1 MLINT
6 LIENISRLYTPVREG
21 DKTTVKM
28 VEDAVVYIRDGVIA
42 YAGERQAFRR
52 HTPSCDGNWQT
63 GASASGEETLP
74 LSPPADVGGV
84 GKGDRQV
91 GAPDGTLVVDA
102 KGMVALP
109 GFVDAHTHPA
119 FVTTR
124 EDEFF
129 LRNQGKSYQDIA
141 AMGGGIHA
149 SVRKLRELPQDE
161 LTLRIRQRYDRFL
174 EHGTVM
180 IEAKSGYGLNW
191 ESERKSL
198 EAIKDAATDHPLT
211 VVPTFLGAHEIPV
224 EYKNN
229 REEYIRLLTEE
240 MIPRVAKEKLA
251 EGCDVFCEQGVYTL
265 EEAERIL
272 HVAKKYGL
280 QVHIHADQLSDTG
293 GAVLAAKLGARS
305 AEHLDFISSDG
316 IDAMIQAGVI
326 FNLLPGAVFFLGLQ
340 KYPPA
345 REIIDRGGRVAL
357 STDFNPGSSMTQ
369 SLPMMMT
376 LGAIHLGMTAEE
388 LLCAVT
394 INAAAVLGREH
405 EVGSL
410 EVGKIGHVGLWDIPN
425 LKSLPYCYGMN
436 MLDTLVVGGKVV
448 IQGGK
453 KLESDPPFVPPCC
466 VGGKKTG
473 SLPSQG

>member
-1 MLINT
+1 MNLMSYC
-6 LIENISRLYTPVREG
+6 LYIENIGRLYTPVTEW

-28 VEDAVVYIRDGVIA
+28 VEDAVIFIRDGKIVEM
-42 YAGERQAFRR
+42 GSRKSESRKVGKSESQDP
-52 HTPSCDGNWQT
+52 TK
-63 GASASGEETLP
+63 
-74 LSPPADVGGV
+74 VGGEGLDSCLRRNDTEEGRGEV
-84 GKGDRQV
+84 GGDRQV
-91 GAPDGTLVVDA
+91 GTPDGTIKGTTDGTTVVDA

-119 FVTTR
+119 FATTR

-129 LRNQGKSYQDIA
+129 LRNQGKSYQEIA

-161 LTLRIRQRYDRFL
+161 LTRRIRKRYDRFL
-174 EHGTVM
+174 EYGTVM

-191 ESERKSL
+191 EAERKQL
-198 EAIKDAATDHPLT
+198 VAIHDAAEGHPLT
-211 VVPTFLGAHEIPV
+211 VVPTFLGAHEIPA

-240 MIPRVAKEKLA
+240 MIPQVAKENLA
-251 EGCDVFCEQGVYTL
+251 EGCDVFCEQGVYTV

-305 AEHLDFISSDG
+305 AEHLDFISSIG
-316 IDAMIQAGVI
+316 IDAMIEAGVI
-326 FNLLPGAVFFLGLQ
+326 FNLLPGAVFFLGLD

-345 REIIDRGGRVAL
+345 REIIDRGGTVAL

-376 LGAIHLGMTAEE
+376 LGAIHMGMTAEE

-394 INAAAVLGREH
+394 INAAAVLGREDQ
-405 EVGSL
+405 VGSL

-425 LKSLPYCYGMN
+425 LESLPYCYGMN
-436 MLDTLVVGGKVV
+436 MLDTLVVGGEEVRK
-448 IQGGK
+448 
-453 KLESDPPFVPPCC
+453 
-466 VGGKKTG
+466 
-473 SLPSQG
+473 

>member
-1 MLINT
+1 MLQNLI
-6 LIENISRLYTPVREG
+6 IENIGRMYSPVREG
-21 DKTTVKM
+21 DNTTLKM
-28 VEDAVVYIRDGVIA
+28 VEDAVVVIRDGVIE
-42 YAGERQAFRR
+42 YAGARSGCC
-52 HTPSCDGNWQT
+52 HVPSHDST
-63 GASASGEETLP
+63 Y
-74 LSPPADVGGV
+74 
-84 GKGDRQV
+84 RQV
-91 GAPDGTLVVDA
+91 GAPDGTKEGAPDGTPKETPPFSPPAIAGGEVFDA

-109 GFVDAHTHPA
+109 GLVDAHTHPA
-119 FVTTR
+119 FATTR

-129 LRNQGKSYQDIA
+129 LRNQGKSYQQIA
-141 AMGGGIHA
+141 EMGGGIHA
-149 SVRKLRELPQDE
+149 SVRKLRELPQEE
-161 LTLRIRQRYDRFL
+161 LTRRIRQRYDRFL
-174 EHGTVM
+174 QYGTVM

-198 EAIKDAATDHPLT
+198 EAIRDAAKDHPLT

-240 MIPRVAKEKLA
+240 MIPQVAKEKLA
-251 EGCDVFCEQGVYTL
+251 EGCDVFCEQGVYTP

-272 HVAKKYGL
+272 QVAKQNGL
-280 QVHIHADQLSDTG
+280 SVHIHADQLSDTA
-293 GAVLAAKLGARS
+293 GAKLAARLGARS
-305 AEHLDFISSDG
+305 AEHLDFISSEG

-376 LGAIHLGMTAEE
+376 LGAIHMGMTAEE

-405 EVGSL
+405 DVGSL
-410 EVGKIGHVGLWDIPN
+410 EVGKLGHVGLWDISN
-425 LKSLPYCYGMN
+425 LESLPYMYGMN
-436 MLDTLVVGGKVV
+436 LLDTLIVGGKVV
-448 IQGGK
+448 RK
-453 KLESDPPFVPPCC
+453 CESAKV
-466 VGGKKTG
+466 
-473 SLPSQG
+473 

>member
-1 MLINT
+1 M
-6 LIENISRLYTPVREG
+6 IENIARLYTPVREG

-28 VEDAVVYIRDGVIA
+28 VEDAVVVIRDGVIV
-42 YAGERQAFRR
+42 YAGPKKLASWQVDKLTS
-52 HTPSCDGNWQT
+52 TPPS
-63 GASASGEETLP
+63 
-74 LSPPADVGGV
+74 SPPQSGREIAGCCHVSSLDSTTF
-84 GKGDRQV
+84 RQV
-91 GAPDGTLVVDA
+91 GTPDGTIVIDA

-119 FVTTR
+119 FATTR

-149 SVRKLRELPQDE
+149 SVRKLRDLPQDE
-161 LTLRIRQRYDRFL
+161 LTRRIRHRYDRFL
-174 EHGTVM
+174 QYGTVM

-198 EAIKDAATDHPLT
+198 EAIRDAAKDHPLT
-211 VVPTFLGAHEIPV
+211 VVPTFLGAHEIPM
-224 EYKNN
+224 EYRNN
-229 REEYIRLLTEE
+229 RDEYIRQLTEE
-240 MIPRVAKEKLA
+240 MIPRVVREKLA

-272 HVAKKYGL
+272 QTAKRYGL
-280 QVHIHADQLSDTG
+280 AVHIHADQLSATG
-293 GAVLAAKLGARS
+293 GAVLAAKLAARS
-305 AEHLDFISSDG
+305 AEHLDFITSDG
-316 IDAMIQAGVI
+316 IDAMIQARVI

-376 LGAIHLGMTAEE
+376 LGAIHLGMTAKE

-394 INAAAVLGREH
+394 INAAEVLGREH

-410 EVGKIGHVGLWDIPN
+410 EVGKLGHVGLWDIPN
-425 LKSLPYCYGMN
+425 LESLPYMYGMN

-448 IQGGK
+448 IQNSVRK
-453 KLESDPPFVPPCC
+453 
-466 VGGKKTG
+466 
-473 SLPSQG
+473 

>member
-1 MLINT
+1 MLQK
-6 LIENISRLYTPVREG
+6 LMIENIARLYTPVREG

-28 VEDAVVYIRDGVIA
+28 VEDAVVVIRDGVIV
-42 YAGERQAFRR
+42 YAGPKKLASWQVDKLTS
-52 HTPSCDGNWQT
+52 TPPS
-63 GASASGEETLP
+63 
-74 LSPPADVGGV
+74 SPPQSGREIAGCCHVSSLDSTTF
-84 GKGDRQV
+84 RQV
-91 GAPDGTLVVDA
+91 GTPDGTIVIDA

-119 FVTTR
+119 FATTR

-149 SVRKLRELPQDE
+149 SVRKLRDLPQDE
-161 LTLRIRQRYDRFL
+161 LTRRIRHRYDRFL
-174 EHGTVM
+174 QYGTVM

-198 EAIKDAATDHPLT
+198 EAIRDAAKDHPLT
-211 VVPTFLGAHEIPV
+211 VVPTFLGAHEIPM
-224 EYKNN
+224 EYRNN
-229 REEYIRLLTEE
+229 RDEYIRQLTEE
-240 MIPRVAKEKLA
+240 MIPRVVREKLA

-272 HVAKKYGL
+272 QTAKRYGL
-280 QVHIHADQLSDTG
+280 AVHIHADQLSATG
-293 GAVLAAKLGARS
+293 GAVLAAKLAARS
-305 AEHLDFISSDG
+305 AEHLDFITSDG
-316 IDAMIQAGVI
+316 IDAMIQARVI

-376 LGAIHLGMTAEE
+376 LGAIHLGMTAKE

-394 INAAAVLGREH
+394 INAAEVLGREH

-410 EVGKIGHVGLWDIPN
+410 EVGKLGHVGLWDIPN
-425 LKSLPYCYGMN
+425 LESLPYMYGMN

-448 IQGGK
+448 IQNSVRK
-453 KLESDPPFVPPCC
+453 
-466 VGGKKTG
+466 
-473 SLPSQG
+473 

>member
-1 MLINT
+1 MTMYYKALIQ
-6 LIENISRLYTPVREG
+6 NIGRMYTPVRDG

-28 VEDAVVYIRDGVIA
+28 VEDAVVYIRDGVIG
-42 YAGERQAFRR
+42 YAGKKLASWQVDKLASSPPVSPPQSGREEGCFASLAMTGKE
-52 HTPSCDGNWQT
+52 TP
-63 GASASGEETLP
+63 L
-74 LSPPADVGGV
+74 LFPPADSRGEEGCF
-84 GKGDRQV
+84 
-91 GAPDGTLVVDA
+91 ASLAMTHLDA

-119 FVTTR
+119 FATTR

-149 SVRKLRELPQDE
+149 SVRKLRDLPQEE
-161 LTLRIRQRYDRFL
+161 LTRRIRRRYDRFL
-174 EHGTVM
+174 QHGTVM

-198 EAIKDAATDHPLT
+198 QAIKDAAKDHPLT

-224 EYKNN
+224 EYRNN

-240 MIPRVAKEKLA
+240 MIPQVAKENLA
-251 EGCDVFCEQGVYTL
+251 EGCDVFCEQGVYTP

-272 HVAKKYGL
+272 QVAKRYGL
-280 QVHIHADQLSDTG
+280 SVHIHADQLSDTG

-305 AEHLDFISSDG
+305 AEHLDFISADG

-394 INAAAVLGREH
+394 INAARVLGREH

-425 LKSLPYCYGMN
+425 LESLPYCYGMN
-436 MLDTLVVGGKVV
+436 MLDTLIVGGKVV
-448 IQGGK
+448 RK
-453 KLESDPPFVPPCC
+453 
-466 VGGKKTG
+466 
-473 SLPSQG
+473 

>member
-1 MLINT
+1 M
-6 LIENISRLYTPVREG
+6 
-21 DKTTVKM
+21 
-28 VEDAVVYIRDGVIA
+28 
-42 YAGERQAFRR
+42 
-52 HTPSCDGNWQT
+52 
-63 GASASGEETLP
+63 
-74 LSPPADVGGV
+74 SPPTGVVGESEV
-84 GKGDRQV
+84 
-91 GAPDGTLVVDA
+91 LDA

-109 GFVDAHTHPA
+109 GLVDAHTHPA
-119 FVTTR
+119 FATTR

-141 AMGGGIHA
+141 ALGGGIHA

-161 LTLRIRQRYDRFL
+161 LTRRIRQRYDRFL
-174 EHGTVM
+174 QHGTVM

-191 ESERKSL
+191 KSERKSL
-198 EAIKDAATDHPLT
+198 MAIKDAAQDHPLT

-229 REEYIRLLTEE
+229 RGEYIRLLTEE
-240 MIPRVAKEKLA
+240 MIPQVAKENLA
-251 EGCDVFCEQGVYTL
+251 EGCDVFCEQGVYTPV
-265 EEAERIL
+265 EAERIL
-272 HVAKKYGL
+272 QVAKRYGL
-280 QVHIHADQLSDTG
+280 SVHIHADQLSDTG

-305 AEHLDFISSDG
+305 AEHLDFISSDS

-376 LGAIHLGMTAEE
+376 LGAIHMGMTAEE

-425 LKSLPYCYGMN
+425 LESLPYCYGMN
-436 MLDTLVVGGKVV
+436 MLDTLIVGGKVV
-448 IQGGK
+448 RK
-453 KLESDPPFVPPCC
+453 
-466 VGGKKTG
+466 
-473 SLPSQG
+473 